1 MELKNITMNKEY
13 LRNFINDEC
22 IWRTND
28 PNKRIPGKQVG
39 TSYTWQFYLR
49 RATCDSICSH
59 IIAKLFWEEFENQDV
74 FQIGA
79 CEAAGVQIACSI
91 QSYARFVLKR
101 DVPIFTIKKE
111 PKSYGLRNL
120 TEGIIHNELPIVLV
134 DDLAGSQET
143 LLKSYNVLTQ
153 SGFRMYN
160 KYFTVV
166 DKSGTDV
173 IPHRVYLDDL
183 QLVSLFNCDDFDLS
197 VNDYVDST
205 NKQPKWT
212 GRIIKI
218 KEQ

>member
-1 MELKNITMNKEY
+1 MTNDVQY

-28 PNKRIPGKQVG
+28 PAKRIPGKAEG
-39 TSYTWQFYLR
+39 TSYSWQFYLR

-59 IIAKLFWEEFENQDV
+59 IIAKLFWERFENDDV

-79 CEAAGVQIACSI
+79 CESAGVQIACSI

-120 TEGIIHNELPIVLV
+120 TEGIIHDELPIVLV

-143 LLKSYNVLTQ
+143 LLRAYNVLTK
-153 SGFRMYN
+153 SGYTMYH
-160 KYFTVV
+160 KYFTLV
-166 DKSGTDV
+166 DKTGVNVS
-173 IPHRVYLDDL
+173 PHRVYLDDL
-183 QLVSLFNCDDFDLS
+183 QLISLFNCDDFNLQFDE
-197 VNDYVDST
+197 YVRE
-205 NKQPKWT
+205 NKQPTWT
-212 GRIIKI
+212 GRILRV